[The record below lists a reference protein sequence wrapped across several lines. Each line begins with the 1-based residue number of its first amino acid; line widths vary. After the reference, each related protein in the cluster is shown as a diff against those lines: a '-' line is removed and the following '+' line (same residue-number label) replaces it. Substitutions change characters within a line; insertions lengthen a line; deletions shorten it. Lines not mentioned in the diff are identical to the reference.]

1 MQKQRIGRV
10 SALLASL
17 LMAGIAHAAAAE
29 VTADKP
35 PAASS
40 SPSKHLEVFRSQQ
53 ALDAQLAIWK
63 RKYEGEHA
71 QRQKK
76 TSVMAVGAAPPVPV
90 TTTASA
96 PAALDSVAVTGS
108 TVAAEDAI
116 TNVQTVGV
124 DEGGIVKRHGD
135 YLVVLR
141 RGRLFSLRIGGD
153 ALQAVS
159 SVDAYAPGLKGQA
172 WYDEMLI
179 SGNRVVVIGYSYARK
194 GTEVGLFEI
203 AKDGQLRYL
212 DTWHLRSGD
221 YYSSRNYASRLI
233 GSTLVFYAP
242 LRLSFWGSDML
253 EYPGVSHWRGDTV
266 PQEFKRLLPAEH
278 IYRADAG
285 LDPLRDS
292 ITLHT
297 VTHCELAT
305 LPITCTATGVL
316 GPTGREFYVSR
327 NAVYV
332 WTQRRSNRAN
342 EPSIASVLR
351 LPLDGGGVSALRT
364 RGAPI
369 DQFSFLEDAGYLNVL
384 VQSDGRGGGMWGAE
398 AAAGRL
404 ALLRAPLSD
413 FGGMSHAAPVSA
425 YRLLPEVPNGN
436 RQNRYIGHWL
446 VYAGSDWSWNKRATT
461 VPQAYAL
468 GFADAAAPILSLSP
482 THDVA
487 RIEALG
493 ADAVL
498 VGNQGQNLLFSS
510 VALTGNVL
518 GIRDS
523 YAMADAEQGER
534 RSHGFF
540 YRNDGVQEG
549 VIGLPVTRRGENP
562 ARGFLGTPDGNAVV
576 TYLRNHRL
584 RWTPLGELV
593 SRVEARDDHCK
604 ASCVDWYGNARPIF
618 IGQRAFALMGYEL
631 VEGQISADR
640 IVERRRID
648 FTPRAASDGR
658 ADQ

>member
-1 MQKQRIGRV
+1 MWKRRMGREI
-10 SALLASL
+10 LIASL
-17 LMAGIAHAAAAE
+17 LALAAVGACTPAAA
-29 VTADKP
+29 VGSSD
-35 PAASS
+35 AAATSG
-40 SPSKHLEVFRSQQ
+40 KHLPVFHSQKE
-53 ALDAQLAIWK
+53 LDAQLADWK
-63 RKYEGEHA
+63 RKYQAERAH
-71 QRQKK
+71 QQK
-76 TSVMAVGAAPPVPV
+76 SMMAAGTPPAPPAPAPAAV
-90 TTTASA
+90 ASA
-96 PAALDSVAVTGS
+96 PAALDSVTVTGS
-108 TVAAEDAI
+108 TVAGGDAI

-141 RGRLFSLRIGGD
+141 RGRLFSLRVGGD
-153 ALQAVS
+153 MLQTVS
-159 SVDAYAPGLKGQA
+159 SVDAYAPGLTGSA

-203 AKDGQLRYL
+203 AEDGQLRYL

-242 LRLSFWGSDML
+242 LRLSLWGAEML
-253 EYPGVSHWRGDTV
+253 EYPGVSHWRGDKV
-266 PQEFKRLLPAEH
+266 PQTFKRLLPAER

-285 LDPLRDS
+285 LDPLRDG

-297 VTHCELAT
+297 VTRCELAT
-305 LPITCTATGVL
+305 LPIACTATAVL
-316 GPTGREFYVSR
+316 GPSGREFYVSQ

-332 WTQRRSNRAN
+332 WTQRRSNRAAD
-342 EPSIASVLR
+342 PSVASVLR
-351 LPLDGGGVSALRT
+351 LPLDGGAVSALGA

-384 VQSDGRGGGMWGAE
+384 VQRDGRGDGMWGAE
-398 AAAGRL
+398 TGAGRL
-404 ALLRAPLSD
+404 ALLRAPLSG
-413 FGGMSHAAPVSA
+413 FGGMSSAAPMSA

-446 VYAGSDWSWNKRATT
+446 VYAGSAWNWNKRTT
-461 VPQAYAL
+461 TTPQAYAL
-468 GFADAAAPILSLSP
+468 GFSNAAAPILSLSP
-482 THDVA
+482 THAVE

-498 VGNQGQNLLFSS
+498 VGNQGENLLFSS
-510 VALTGNVL
+510 VSLTGDVL

-549 VIGLPVTRRGENP
+549 VIGLPVTRKGESS
-562 ARGFLGTPDGNAVV
+562 ARGFLGAPDGNAAV
-576 TYLRNHRL
+576 TYLRNHHL
-584 RWTPLGELV
+584 HWEPLGELV
-593 SRVEARDDHCK
+593 STADVRDDHCK

-618 IGQRAFALMGYEL
+618 IGQRVFALMGYEL
-631 VEGQISADR
+631 VEGRMEAGR

-648 FTPRAASDGR
+648 FTPKQVAPTRA
-658 ADQ
+658 QQ